1 MRMLPIRRVGMD
13 TAQLTDEELIYVQDR
28 AVETV
33 RPMLVGRKLFPVFN
47 VPPGCI
53 TVRGYRRT
61 DMGQARISLYG
72 QGKNKDRSIKTAF
85 DVTVPVI
92 HKEFTIN
99 WRDLEQTRYQGVPLD
114 TQEIENAARQ
124 VAEEED
130 KLLLSGEYTGW
141 RALGIEGLA
150 TATSRNTEASAGA
163 WPANALTDCS
173 DAIAELETDG
183 HQGPYALVLRSDWA
197 AKLRGLVS
205 NTAVMYKQ
213 VIAPLFEAGI
223 FVSDNLYS
231 SAGGVDNALV
241 VEPSQEN
248 FELVVGRDLSVF
260 TKQDEDMNL
269 QGKVHEVV
277 APRIKRPTS
286 ICEITGLT

>member
-1 MRMLPIRRVGMD
+1 MLPFRGVGQD
-13 TAQLTDEELIYVQDR
+13 TALLTDEELLYVETR
-28 AVETV
+28 TVETV
-33 RPMLVGRKLFPVFN
+33 RPMLVGRRLFPVFT

-61 DMGQARISLYG
+61 DMSQARISLYG
-72 QGKNKDRSIKTAF
+72 QGKNKDRSIKTPF

-92 HKEFTIN
+92 HKEFTLN
-99 WRDLEQTRYQGVPLD
+99 WRDLLATRNQGIPLD

-141 RALGIEGLA
+141 RALAIEGLA
-150 TATSRNTEASAGA
+150 TATNRNTEASAGA

-183 HQGPYALVLRSDWA
+183 HQGPYALVLRSDAA
-197 AKLRGLVS
+197 AKLRQLVS
-205 NTAVMYKQ
+205 NTATMYQ
-213 VIAPLFEAGI
+213 AVIYPLFQAGVY
-223 FVSDNLYS
+223 VSDNLYT
-231 SAGGVDNALV
+231 SAGGTDSALV

-248 FELVVGRDLSVF
+248 FEMVVGNDLSVF

-269 QGKVHEVV
+269 QGKVFEIV
-277 APRIKRPTS
+277 APRVKRPAS